1 MEALR
6 RKRFTRE
13 RTLSTVKPLNRVEP
27 TPRDEE
33 AFLYLHAHRLL
44 TSRQILELLGIPI
57 TMNDAGALTAPAKKY
72 TQRLQRLYV
81 EKFVDRVPG
90 SYGRPIVYALDF
102 KGYQHLSNC
111 GHSVEGR
118 PGKNRS
124 LAESFYQH
132 TIHTADVMI
141 AFHKACRSTPRLELV
156 SFAEILA
163 ARSRE
168 ERLLRK
174 KPGHWKATV
183 TGRDSSDIKKQLSLG
198 ITPDKIFGLRDTTRP
213 EGANLLLFF
222 LEADRGTMP
231 VYRKDLKQTSIFRKL
246 VTYHATQRQGLHK
259 ELFGVG
265 NFRTL
270 TVTTNPDRVETMI
283 AARSRLRGYPG
294 TFLFAT
300 LDSLKSENPLGSSWV
315 DGNGEITSLT

>member
-13 RTLSTVKPLNRVEP
+13 RTLSTAKPLTRVEP

-33 AFLYLHAHRLL
+33 TFLYLHRHRLL

-57 TMNDAGALTAPAKKY
+57 TTNDAGALTGPAKKY

-90 SYGRPIVYALDF
+90 SYGRPIVYALAL
-102 KGYQHLSNC
+102 KGYQYLTDR
-111 GHSVEGR
+111 GHFVEGR

-124 LAESFYQH
+124 LAESFYLH

-141 AFHKACRSTPRLELV
+141 AFHRACRSTLHLELV
-156 SFAEILA
+156 DFAEILA
-163 ARSRE
+163 ARGRA

-174 KPGHWKATV
+174 NPGHWKATV
-183 TGRDSSDIKKQLSLG
+183 TGSDSRDIKKQVSLG
-198 ITPDKIFGLRDTTRP
+198 ITPDKIFGVRNTERP
-213 EGANLLLFF
+213 EGQNLLLFF

-231 VYRKDLKQTSIFRKL
+231 VYRRDLKQTSIFKKL
-246 VTYHATQRQGLHK
+246 VTYHATQRQALHK

-265 NFRTL
+265 NFRVL
-270 TVTTNPDRVETMI
+270 TVTTVQDRVETMV
-283 AARSRLRGYPG
+283 AARERLRGYAG
-294 TFLFAT
+294 TFLFTTVDT
-300 LDSLKSENPLGSSWV
+300 LKAENPLGSSWI
-315 DGNGEITSLT
+315 DGNGEIASLT